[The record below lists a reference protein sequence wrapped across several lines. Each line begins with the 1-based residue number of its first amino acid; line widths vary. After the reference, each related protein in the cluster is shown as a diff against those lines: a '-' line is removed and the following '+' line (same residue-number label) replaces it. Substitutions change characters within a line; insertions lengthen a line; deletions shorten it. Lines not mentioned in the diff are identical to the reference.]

1 MSDPITLPS
10 GRSLAVEIA
19 PFTPANKL
27 KKAIAADLVGVDLS
41 GMQLGKLDLNLDVS
55 KLDGASLNAFKNVLC
70 ILLASDRVEACVFEC
85 AVRSTIDGQKITR
98 ESFDPA
104 EARGDY
110 LFVAWEVI
118 KANAGAFFGG
128 INLSS
133 FIPARATTSTPR

>member
-10 GRSLAVEIA
+10 GRSLVVEIA
-19 PFTPANKL
+19 PFVPANKL

-41 GMQLGKLDLNLDVS
+41 GLNLGKLDANMDLS

-70 ILLASDRVEACVFEC
+70 ILLASDKVEASVFEC
-85 AVRSTIDGQKITR
+85 ALRSTIDGVKVTR

-104 EARGDY
+104 EARGD
-110 LFVAWEVI
+110 FMIVAWEVI

-133 FIPARATTSTPR
+133 FLPARATTEGQK